1 MFAVSLTELARVFLL
16 LGTTAFGG
24 PAAHIAMM
32 HDQVVRRR
40 RWIGE
45 QEFADLIAAT
55 NLIPGPNSTE
65 MAVHVGRRVAGWRG
79 LLVAGISF
87 ILPSALIVSA
97 FAVLYAKYGQ
107 APDARALLA
116 GVAPVIIA
124 IIVQASWSLAR
135 GSLKRP
141 ALWLVA
147 IIAATLALAGVNE
160 LVILGGSAV
169 VVMLA
174 ASGRRVTIWATA
186 LATAGASAQAT
197 AAGVAAA
204 TPITLGG
211 LSLFFLKVGS
221 ILFGS
226 GYVLIAFLR
235 ADLVDRWHWLTDQQL
250 VDAVAIGQFTPG
262 PLSTTAT
269 FIGYLLGGWPG
280 AVLCTV
286 AIFLPG
292 FVLVALTQ
300 PLIPRLRNSRITA
313 ALLDGVVAASLGL
326 MAAVAV
332 ELARVNLTGP
342 VPVAI
347 AIVSVVVLVRWR
359 INSAWLVLAG
369 AAVGWFL

>member
-1 MFAVSLTELARVFLL
+1 MFFQ

-40 RWIGE
+40 QWIGE
-45 QEFADLIAAT
+45 QEFADLMAAT

-79 LLVAGISF
+79 LLTAGICF
-87 ILPSALIVSA
+87 ILPSAVIVSV
-97 FAVLYAKYGQ
+97 FAVMYSRYGRT
-107 APDARALLA
+107 PDARALLA

-124 IIVQASWSLAR
+124 IILQASWSLAR
-135 GSLKRP
+135 SSLRRP
-141 ALWLVA
+141 ALWVVA
-147 IIAATLALAGVNE
+147 GASALLALAGVNE
-160 LVILGGSAV
+160 LLILGAGAFAV
-169 VVMLA
+169 VV
-174 ASGRRVTIWATA
+174 SRSA
-186 LATAGASAQAT
+186 LRH
-197 AAGVAAA
+197 VAAA
-204 TPITLGG
+204 AAFGASGAALLGAATPATAPAALTTLT
-211 LSLFFLKVGS
+211 LFFLKVGS

-250 VDAVAIGQFTPG
+250 LDAIAVGQFTPG

-280 AVLCTV
+280 AVSCTI

-300 PLIPRLRNSRITA
+300 PLILKLRASRMA
-313 ALLDGVVAASLGL
+313 SALLDGVVAASLGL

-332 ELARVNLTGP
+332 TLGRTSLAGP
-342 VPVAI
+342 LQLAI
-347 AIVSVVVLVRWR
+347 AGAALLALVRWR
-359 INSAWLVLAG
+359 VNSAWLVLGG
-369 AAVGWFL
+369 AIVGWLIA